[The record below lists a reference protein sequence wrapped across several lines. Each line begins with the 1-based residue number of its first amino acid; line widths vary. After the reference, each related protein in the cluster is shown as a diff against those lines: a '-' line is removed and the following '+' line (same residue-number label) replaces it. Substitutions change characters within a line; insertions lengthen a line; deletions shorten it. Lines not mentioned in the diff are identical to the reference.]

1 MTRGSAIGVVDYGMG
16 NLRSVSKALESL
28 GFPTLVSGDPKA
40 LSSCRGIVFP
50 GVGAFRDCMGNV
62 VRQGLLP
69 FLRDYLAEGRP
80 FLGIC
85 VGMQLLFSGSEE
97 FGRHEGLGFFRG
109 NVVRFPGDMPARD
122 GGVLKV
128 PHMGW
133 NDVRQV
139 ASCSLWSGVPDG
151 SYFYFVHSYHPR
163 PTDPAVVLGETQYD
177 DVRFASVVAR
187 DNLIA
192 TQFHPEK
199 SGPAGLRLYANFLT
213 LARDRGSI
221 APEASPAGARGV
233 GGERRWK

>member
-1 MTRGSAIGVVDYGMG
+1 MTPGSSIGVVDYGMG

-69 FLRDYLAEGRP
+69 FLREYLSSDRP

-97 FGRHEGLGFFRG
+97 FGRHEGIGFFPG
-109 NVVRFPGDMPARD
+109 NVVRFPGDMPAPD

-133 NDVRQV
+133 NEVEVVGDPPAFRGIP
-139 ASCSLWSGVPDG
+139 SGT
-151 SYFYFVHSYHPR
+151 YFYFVHSYY
-163 PTDPAVVLGETQYD
+163 AVPSVTG
-177 DVRFASVVAR
+177 DVTCRSTYGAQFAAAVGRGNRLAV
-187 DNLIA
+187 
-192 TQFHPEK
+192 QFHPEK
-199 SGPAGLRLYANFLT
+199 SQAAGLRLLGNFGRLC
-213 LARDRGSI
+213 AE
-221 APEASPAGARGV
+221 EA
-233 GGERRWK
+233 

>member
-28 GFPTLVSGDPKA
+28 GFPTLVSGDPGA

-69 FLRDYLAEGRP
+69 FLREYLVSDRP

-97 FGRHEGLGFFRG
+97 FGRHEGIGFFPG

-122 GGVLKV
+122 GSVLKV

-133 NDVRQV
+133 NEVEVVGDPP
-139 ASCSLWSGVPDG
+139 ALHGIPSGT
-151 SYFYFVHSYHPR
+151 YFYFVHSYYAAPE
-163 PTDPAVVLGETQYD
+163 DPGDVVCRSTYGVPFAAAVGRGNRLAV
-177 DVRFASVVAR
+177 
-187 DNLIA
+187 
-192 TQFHPEK
+192 QFHP
-199 SGPAGLRLYANFLT
+199 
-213 LARDRGSI
+213 
-221 APEASPAGARGV
+221 
-233 GGERRWK
+233 

>member
-28 GFPTLVSGDPKA
+28 GYPTLVSGDPKA

-69 FLRDYLAEGRP
+69 FLREYLDADRP

-85 VGMQLLFSGSEE
+85 VGMQLLFSESEE
-97 FGRHEGLGFFRG
+97 FGRHEGIGFFRG

-133 NDVRQV
+133 NEVEVVGDPPALRGIP
-139 ASCSLWSGVPDG
+139 SGT
-151 SYFYFVHSYHPR
+151 YFYFVHSYYAAPK
-163 PTDPAVVLGETQYD
+163 VLG
-177 DVRFASVVAR
+177 DVACRSTYGVPFAAAVSRGNRLAV
-187 DNLIA
+187 
-192 TQFHPEK
+192 QFHPEK
-199 SGPAGLRLYANFLT
+199 SQAAGLRLLGNFGRLCE
-213 LARDRGSI
+213 
-221 APEASPAGARGV
+221 EAA
-233 GGERRWK
+233 

>member
-1 MTRGSAIGVVDYGMG
+1 MTRGSSIGVVDYGMG

-69 FLRDYLAEGRP
+69 FLGEYLAEGRP

-85 VGMQLLFSGSEE
+85 VGMQLLFSGSDE
-97 FGRHEGLGFFRG
+97 FGRHEGIGFFPG
-109 NVVRFPGDMPARD
+109 DVVRFPGDMPAPE

-133 NDVRQV
+133 NGVEVVGDNPILRGIP
-139 ASCSLWSGVPDG
+139 SGT
-151 SYFYFVHSYHPR
+151 YFYFVHSYYAAPR
-163 PTDPAVVLGETQYD
+163 DPGDVACRSIYGVPFAAAVGRGNRLAV
-177 DVRFASVVAR
+177 
-187 DNLIA
+187 
-192 TQFHPEK
+192 QFHPEK
-199 SGPAGLRLYANFLT
+199 SQAAGLRLLGNFGRLC
-213 LARDRGSI
+213 A
-221 APEASPAGARGV
+221 EAA
-233 GGERRWK
+233 